1 VVRQRAESIEKRA
14 MGNKKIAISKPKVLT
29 DKGASG
35 EQRAAELTL
44 IPLLLALGFQPS
56 ALIDKLF

>member
-1 VVRQRAESIEKRA
+1 